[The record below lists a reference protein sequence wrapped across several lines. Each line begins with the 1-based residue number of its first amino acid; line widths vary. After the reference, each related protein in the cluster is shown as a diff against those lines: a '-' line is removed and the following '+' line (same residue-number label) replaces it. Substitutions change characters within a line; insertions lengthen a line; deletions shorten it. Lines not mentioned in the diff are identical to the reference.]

1 MRVLKN
7 NCVSRAI
14 ISRIKRYRM
23 RIWRMR
29 CLFIIPWPS
38 EPQTTANGQ
47 TSFTSGP
54 LTGGSTSF
62 RPREFTLFEKTCHN
76 NSTYY
81 RTNFNLMPL
90 SFHRLPSDLLSSRD
104 GTIHSPSN
112 QFPSDKVVSFH
123 DLQYS
128 A

>member
-1 MRVLKN
+1 
-7 NCVSRAI
+7 
-14 ISRIKRYRM
+14 
-23 RIWRMR
+23 MR

-90 SFHRLPSDLLSSRD
+90 SFHRVPSDLLSSRD

-112 QFPSDKVVSFH
+112 QFPSDKIKSHFMIFNILLNTEILREILLLFFFNVLLKFNLV
-123 DLQYS
+123 
-128 A
+128 